1 MEQERSEEGKN
12 PKQERGSKYTVRGK
26 PQTIEEEESG
36 EIGGF
41 TTPTYPPK
49 PQFLFSIVFKTV
61 FLIILTETHNYNLS
75 SITT

>member
-1 MEQERSEEGKN
+1 MEQERSEEEK
-12 PKQERGSKYTVRGK
+12 PQTRERGSKYTVRGK

>member
-1 MEQERSEEGKN
+1 MVSPLSFFSWNKREVKRKN

-36 EIGGF
+36 EIGGL

-49 PQFLFSIVFKTV
+49 PHLTFSIVF
-61 FLIILTETHNYNLS
+61 
-75 SITT
+75 